1 MANTKTQVK
10 GPRSTSGTIREEFF
24 DLAIS
29 SYTNTGGV
37 NGEAVTARDFGL
49 LEIYGIQVVG
59 ANTAGSAY
67 RAVYNNQTGKIMLYS
82 GASEVAN
89 ATNAGTFRLRVTGI

>member
-10 GPRSTSGTIREEFF
+10 GPRSISGTIREEFF
-24 DLAIS
+24 DFAIS
-29 SYTNTGGV
+29 SYTTGG
-37 NGEAVTARDFGL
+37 ELVTARDFGL

-59 ANTAGSAY
+59 SNTAGSAY

-82 GASEVAN
+82 GASEVAS